1 MRSDAIASKITSL
14 ARPTPNETT
23 RGLEGEAVGVEPLLE
38 ELLAAV
44 REAVV
49 VTDSKGTMLLASES
63 ARRLLG
69 VRQNRLVTS
78 FVASEFRRPLRALL
92 QPGAADEPLEAVV
105 QPRGGPPFP
114 AVVWVRHR
122 GERYYI
128 SFEEPSRAREDLQ
141 PGLGRLVEGLS
152 EGIVV
157 LDRSLRVTLANPT
170 AARVLGSAAGEL
182 LPERWGLF
190 DLRAFAAT
198 LFAAEAVRAEAVV
211 TPAEGESFALLGM
224 PTRGRRHAMLLLTD
238 ASVRRRREQRERDF
252 VANAAHELQNPLT
265 AIVGS
270 VDVLMEGA
278 VEDPGERDRFLRHL
292 RRESRRL
299 ARLVETLLL
308 LAQAGP
314 GSRLRRQPVA
324 VRSMLEAVAKRLP
337 VRAGVELDVRGP
349 PDLKAFTHRDLA
361 ERAISALAE
370 NAAKRT
376 SAGRIAL
383 SARASRGG
391 VVVEV
396 TDTGPGMPLDT
407 LERALER
414 FYRGS
419 DGTTRGFGLG
429 LSIAAQAADALG
441 GELKLESEPGR
452 GTVARL
458 TLPGRSAR

>member
-1 MRSDAIASKITSL
+1 M
-14 ARPTPNETT
+14 TT
-23 RGLEGEAVGVEPLLE
+23 GTTQGLESGTVGLGPPLD

-49 VTDSKGTMLLASES
+49 VTDSKGKILLASGS
-63 ARRLLG
+63 AKRLLG
-69 VRQNRLVTS
+69 CAHDGLVTR

-92 QPGAADEPLEAVV
+92 QPGASDEPLELVV
-105 QPRGGPPFP
+105 EPRGGPPFP
-114 AVVWVRHR
+114 ALAWVRRR
-122 GERYYI
+122 GERFYV
-128 SFEEPSRAREDLQ
+128 SFEEVPQAGEDLQ

-152 EGIVV
+152 EGLVV

-170 AARVLGSAAGEL
+170 AARVLGTAAGEP

-190 DLRAFAAT
+190 DVRAFAAT
-198 LFAAEAVRAEAVV
+198 LFAAEAMHAEAVV
-211 TPAEGESFALLGM
+211 TPVEGESFALLGM

-238 ASVRRRREQRERDF
+238 ASVRRRRDQREREF

-278 VEDPGERDRFLRHL
+278 VEDPGARDRFLRHL
-292 RRESRRL
+292 RSESQRL
-299 ARLVETLLL
+299 VRLVETLLL

-314 GSRLRRQPVA
+314 GSRLRRQSVALRPV
-324 VRSMLEAVAKRLP
+324 LNDIAKRLP
-337 VRAGVELDVRGP
+337 MRPGVELEVRAP
-349 PDLKAFTHRDLA
+349 ANLRALTHRDLA
-361 ERAISALAE
+361 ERAISTLAE

-376 SAGRIAL
+376 RAGRVVL
-383 SARASRGG
+383 SARASRDA

-396 TDTGPGMPLDT
+396 SDTGPGMPRET
-407 LERALER
+407 LESALDR

-419 DGTTRGFGLG
+419 DGAVGGFGLG

-441 GELKLESEPGR
+441 GELRLESEPGR
-452 GTVARL
+452 GTVATL
-458 TLPGRSAR
+458 TLPARNAR